1 MPIDIAALKNRRI
14 LVVGDLMVDE
24 YLWGE
29 VDRISPEAPVQVVVV
44 REETA
49 TLGGAGNV
57 VNNLIALGAR
67 VSVAGVVGTDHHGD
81 LLRARFAELGVDVA
95 GIIAEP
101 GRATT
106 RKKRVL
112 AANQQMLRIDWETRA
127 EISAHSLEAIQRVL
141 AAQIP
146 EADLVLIS
154 DYGKGLLTPGLI
166 AEIVAAARRAGKA
179 VIGDPKGRDYARYAG
194 LTLLTPN
201 QKEAG
206 LAAGIE
212 IRNPETLAAAAA
224 RILATA
230 GLEKLLITCGKDGMV
245 LFDPPKPPLQIR
257 SQARQVFD
265 VSGAG
270 DTVVAVLGLAMAAG
284 AAVAEAAALANA
296 AAGIVVGKVG
306 TATVSAEELAAAE
319 SPCPTDTRHKVK
331 RIEELAALGR
341 DLRRRRKRIV
351 LTNGC
356 FDFLHAGHLQLFSA
370 SRRLGDVLV
379 VAIDD
384 DASVRSLKGPGR
396 PVIPARERVRI
407 LTNLDAVDFVVV
419 FAAGELDRLIA
430 SLKPDILTKGSNYA
444 SGEVFGRETVEQNGG
459 RVALIPVVDKTSATE
474 FINHIKKDAP
484 PQGAS

>member
-1 MPIDIAALKNRRI
+1 MPMDIAALKNRRL

-24 YLWGE
+24 YLWGA

-57 VNNLIALGAR
+57 VNNLVALGAQ
-67 VSVAGVVGTDHHGD
+67 VAVAGVVGTDYHGD
-81 LLRARFAELGVDVA
+81 LLRTRFADLGVDTA
-95 GIIAEP
+95 GIIAET

-112 AANQQMLRIDWETRA
+112 AANQQILRIDWETRSEINA
-127 EISAHSLEAIQRVL
+127 ESRAAIRRVL
-141 AAQIP
+141 ADKIP

-154 DYGKGLLTPGLI
+154 DYGKGLLSPDLI

-206 LAAGIE
+206 LAAGIQ
-212 IRNPETLAAAAA
+212 IRSPETLEAAAA
-224 RILATA
+224 RILAIA
-230 GLEKLLITCGKDGMV
+230 GLEKLLITCGKEGMV
-245 LFDPPKPPLQIR
+245 LFEPPKPPLRIR

-284 AAVAEAAALANA
+284 AAVAEAAALANT

-306 TATVSAEELAAAE
+306 TATVSAAELAAARN
-319 SPCPTDTRHKVK
+319 PLPNDTGHKVK
-331 RIEELAALGR
+331 AIGELDALGR
-341 DLRRRRKRIV
+341 DLRRRQKRVV

-370 SRRLGDVLV
+370 SRQLGDVLV

-384 DASVRSLKGPGR
+384 DASVRKLKGPGR

-407 LTNLDAVDFVVV
+407 LTNLDIIDFVVV
-419 FAAGELDRLIA
+419 FAAGELDHLIA
-430 SLKPDILTKGSNYA
+430 TLKPDILTKGSNYA
-444 SGEVFGRETVEQNGG
+444 GDEVFGRETVERSGG
-459 RVALIPVVDKTSATE
+459 RVVLIPVVDKTSATE
-474 FINHIKKDAP
+474 IINHIKGEAP
-484 PQGAS
+484 ARGAS

>member
-1 MPIDIAALKNRRI
+1 MPTDIAALKNRRL

-24 YLWGE
+24 YLWGA

-57 VNNLIALGAR
+57 VNNLVALGAQ
-67 VSVAGVVGTDHHGD
+67 VAVAGVVGTDHHGD
-81 LLRARFAELGVDVA
+81 LLRARFAELGVDTA
-95 GIIAEP
+95 GIIAEA

-127 EISAHSLEAIQRVL
+127 AVSAESRAAIRRVL
-141 AAQIP
+141 ADKIP
-146 EADLVLIS
+146 EADLVLVS
-154 DYGKGLLTPGLI
+154 DYGKGLLSPDLI
-166 AEIVAAARRAGKA
+166 AEIAAAARRAGKT
-179 VIGDPKGRDYARYAG
+179 VIGDPKGQDYARYAG

-201 QKEAG
+201 RKEAG

-212 IRNPETLAAAAA
+212 IRDPETLAAAAA
-224 RILATA
+224 RIIAIA
-230 GLEKLLITCGKDGMV
+230 GLEKLLITCGKEGMV
-245 LFDPPKPPLQIR
+245 LFEPPNAPLRIR

-284 AAVAEAAALANA
+284 ASVAEAAALANT

-306 TATVSAEELAAAE
+306 TATVSAAELAAARN
-319 SPCPTDTRHKVK
+319 PLPADTGHKVK
-331 RIEELAALGR
+331 AIGELADLGR
-341 DLRRRRKRIV
+341 DLRRRQKRVV

-370 SRRLGDVLV
+370 SRQLGDVLV

-384 DASVRSLKGPGR
+384 DASVRKLKGPGR

-407 LTNLDAVDFVVV
+407 LTNLDIVDFVVV
-419 FAAGELDRLIA
+419 FAAGELDHLIA
-430 SLKPDILTKGSNYA
+430 TLRPDVLTKGSNYA
-444 SGEVFGRETVEQNGG
+444 GDEVFGRETVERNGG
-459 RVALIPVVDKTSATE
+459 RVVLVPVVDKTSATE
-474 FINHIKKDAP
+474 FINHIKGEAP
-484 PQGAS
+484 ARGAS